1 MTEQFFKDINVFP
14 LSWPT
19 GWTRTGAKKRSQF
32 RTTFG
37 KARDELFRELKLL
50 GVNDW
55 NVILSSNIP
64 VRRDGLPYAGQANPE
79 DPGIAVYFRYKEKPM
94 VFACDTYI
102 SAVDNLWAITKSIEA
117 LRGIKRWGASDML
130 ERSFTGFQALPP
142 ARTSNWWEVLGVP
155 RTSTYEQVSD
165 AWKKLA
171 KIHHPDKGGSEA
183 EMSRL
188 NRAWG
193 DASRELK

>member
-1 MTEQFFKDINVFP
+1 MTDQSFKDISVFP
-14 LSWPT
+14 LTWPV
-19 GWTRTGAKKRSQF
+19 GWTRTETKKRSAF

-64 VRRDGLPYAGQANPE
+64 VRRDGLPYSGQANPD

-94 VFACDTYI
+94 VLFACDTYI
-102 SAVDNLWAITKSIEA
+102 NAVDNLWAITKSIEA

-130 ERSFTGFQALPP
+130 ERSFTGF
-142 ARTSNWWEVLGVP
+142 
-155 RTSTYEQVSD
+155 
-165 AWKKLA
+165 
-171 KIHHPDKGGSEA
+171 
-183 EMSRL
+183 
-188 NRAWG
+188 
-193 DASRELK
+193 